1 MRHQY
6 SQVHEP
12 RQPGE
17 EEDYTYESLPWLD
30 LGRVAIY
37 LVTFAF
43 MFTFARHF
51 FAVLF

>member
-6 SQVHEP
+6 SQVHGP
-12 RQPGE
+12 KQPGE
-17 EEDYTYESLPWLD
+17 EEVYTYEALPWLD

-43 MFTFARHF
+43 MFTFARHLIVAF
-51 FAVLF
+51 F